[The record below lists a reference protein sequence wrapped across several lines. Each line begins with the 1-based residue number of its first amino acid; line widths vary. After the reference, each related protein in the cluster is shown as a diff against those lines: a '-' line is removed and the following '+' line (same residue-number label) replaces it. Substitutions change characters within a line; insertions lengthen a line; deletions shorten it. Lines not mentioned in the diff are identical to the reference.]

1 MKFLDSTVTILRLFI
16 FSSVMW
22 ITSCD
27 SITNKDTQLVRLN
40 IETYLAG
47 RTKLLI
53 LL

>member
-27 SITNKDTQLVRLN
+27 SITNANQQL
-40 IETYLAG
+40 
-47 RTKLLI
+47 KSLLDSFS
-53 LL
+53 